1 MLAALPTTEIFKHTF
16 QLKKI
21 NSQLCEQSAFIL
33 KCFYYNEVVR
43 MWANSVSK
51 RRKSMK
57 FGEYLEGKRKER
69 AIPLRTFAQKIR
81 ISPSFLCD
89 LESGYRTFPSDEKC
103 EGLMG
108 RIIKELTLNDEE
120 AETLRKLAD
129 ESMFS
134 KGKVPSEIIHYL
146 QSVPAAQM
154 ALRKAKESNAS
165 DETWQA
171 IVEDMKKGN

>member
-1 MLAALPTTEIFKHTF
+1 
-16 QLKKI
+16 
-21 NSQLCEQSAFIL
+21 
-33 KCFYYNEVVR
+33 
-43 MWANSVSK
+43 
-51 RRKSMK
+51 MK
-57 FGEYLEGKRKER
+57 FGEYLEAKRKER
-69 AIPLRTFAQKIR
+69 AIPLRDFAQRIK

-89 LESGYRTFPSDEKC
+89 LESGYRAFPSEEKFN
-103 EGLMG
+103 GLME
-108 RIIKELTLNDEE
+108 RITKELVLNDEE

-134 KGKVPSEIIHYL
+134 KGKVPTEIIQYL

-171 IVEDMKKGN
+171 IAEDMKKGN